1 MAIVPPTNPIYGPR
15 PSLSLHLLNHD
26 LQHHFFLL
34 LLVSHTLSRLA
45 FFFSISACRVSL
57 RLQEKNTA
65 ISCTQSSQVVLHFV
79 ATPTF
84 YRLPA
89 FYHPSSAIAN
99 ILLYSRLQQ
108 PVHQRNQSHP
118 HLREDHR
125 DSLQTILRLGWFIL
139 RSASACSHLP
149 TFLTTFFVRASREH
163 HLPPTSLSFDRA
175 SRDYHLPLSIGVA
188 LLRRQLLSSTQ
199 LTSPTT

>member
-1 MAIVPPTNPIYGPR
+1 MAIVPPTNSIYGPR
-15 PSLSLHLLNHD
+15 PSLSLHLPNHD

-45 FFFSISACRVSL
+45 LFFSLSACRVSL

-89 FYHPSSAIAN
+89 FYHPSSIAN

-108 PVHQRNQSHP
+108 PIYQRNHSHP
-118 HLREDHR
+118 HPREDQR

-139 RSASACSHLP
+139 RSASACSHLA
-149 TFLTTFFVRASREH
+149 TFLTTLFVRASREH

-175 SRDYHLPLSIGVA
+175 SRDYHLPLSLSA
-188 LLRRQLLSSTQ
+188 LHFYEGISFLSTQ